1 MTVAPRPDRRIIPVY
16 VVLPPHTLLMDVAGP
31 VEVLRYA
38 NSEQE
43 DILFDCRFVAA
54 RAEQTTSIGLSL
66 ANLAPLPERLPVGAY
81 VVISGSMGAV
91 PDPSSVAAERAEI
104 ARWLARVV
112 VPGITL
118 VTICSGALLAASAGL
133 LDGHACT
140 THADCIA
147 DLSRLAP
154 TAQVLENRLF
164 VEDGERFSSAGISTG
179 IDLML
184 HIVSTLTSAPVALS
198 IARTM
203 VIYMRRSGADPQLS
217 PWLSGRNHLHP
228 AIHRIQD
235 AIMADPARDWTLSQL
250 ADLGHLSERHMTRL
264 FREHAGLS
272 VTAYVNLIRVTLA
285 RDILSHSRLDME
297 TVAER
302 AGFSSPR
309 HLRRIW
315 AQHNALPPSH
325 YRTSDQRN

>member
-1 MTVAPRPDRRIIPVY
+1 MTVAPHPDRRTIPVY

-43 DILFDCRFVAA
+43 EILFDCHFVAA
-54 RAEQTTSIGLSL
+54 RSEQTTSIGLTL
-66 ANLAPLPERLPVGAY
+66 ANLEPLPKRLPEGAY
-81 VVISGSMGAV
+81 VIVSGSISNV
-91 PDPSSVAAERAEI
+91 PDPLAVRGERAEL
-104 ARWLARVV
+104 ASWLRAAVL
-112 VPGITL
+112 PGITL

-140 THADCIA
+140 THADCIE
-147 DLSRLAP
+147 DLRTLAP
-154 TAQVLENRLF
+154 GAQVLENRLF
-164 VEDGERFSSAGISTG
+164 VEGGERFSSAGISTG
-179 IDLML
+179 IDLLL
-184 HIVSTLTSAPVALS
+184 HLVAKLTSTSVALS

-203 VIYMRRSGADPQLS
+203 VVYMRRSGSDPQLS
-217 PWLSGRNHLHP
+217 PWLSGRNHIHP

-235 AIMADPARDWTLSQL
+235 AIMGDPARDWSLAQL
-250 ADLGHLSERHMTRL
+250 AEFGHLSERHMTRI
-264 FREHAGLS
+264 FRDHTGLS
-272 VTAYVNLIRVTLA
+272 VTAYVNLMRVTLA
-285 RDILSHSRLDME
+285 REILTHSRLDME

-325 YRTSDQRN
+325 YRVSDQRN